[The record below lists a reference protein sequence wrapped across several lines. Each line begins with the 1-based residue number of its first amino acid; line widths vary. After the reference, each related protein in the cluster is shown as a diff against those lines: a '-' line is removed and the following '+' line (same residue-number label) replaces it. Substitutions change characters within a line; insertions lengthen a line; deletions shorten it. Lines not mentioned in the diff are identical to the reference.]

1 MIPEISSFR
10 WGPPVILTGRGIM
23 RNLGM
28 YQMAVAHAAM
38 LVRDEG
44 QAPYVELDAPPTV
57 QAQAARARHL

>member
-1 MIPEISSFR
+1 
-10 WGPPVILTGRGIM
+10 M

-44 QAPYVELDAPPTV
+44 QAPYVELDAPL
-57 QAQAARARHL
+57 RCRHKQRERDTCSR